1 MSKAQASMEYILLF
15 SMSLLIVGVLWYVS
29 NNNIESAQ
37 WELQLANAKN
47 SLEKIVHNADVV
59 YLQGPPSQVYVEI
72 YLPEN
77 VHMVYVEGN
86 SVTVEMYWR
95 GYLRNVTDYSI
106 ANLTGSIP
114 AVNGGQRLLVSS
126 GATVSIT
133 GA

>member
-15 SMSLLIVGVLWYVS
+15 SFSLLIVGVLWYVS
-29 NNNIESAQ
+29 NNNIEEVQ

-59 YLQGPPSQVYVEI
+59 YLQGPPSRVYIEI

-77 VHMVYVEGN
+77 VKNVYIAGN
-86 SVTVEMYWR
+86 SVTMEMYWR
-95 GYLRNVTDYSI
+95 EYLRNVSDTSI

-114 AVNGGQRLLVSS
+114 TAYGKQRILISAGPV
-126 GATVSIT
+126 VSIA